1 MALEQL
7 QSLGQSV
14 ISDDDIIYFY
24 ESAGDIAMWIM
35 TDQGTTVQRGAATPT
50 GGELGQALEVAIQR
64 APLLL
69 IKNG

>member
-7 QSLGQSV
+7 QSSGQSE
-14 ISDDDIIYFY
+14 ISDNDIIYFY

-35 TDQGTTVQRGAATPT
+35 TDQGSSVQRGMTSSSA
-50 GGELGQALEVAIQR
+50 GELGQTLEVAIQR
-64 APLLL
+64 APILL

>member
-7 QSLGQSV
+7 QSSGQSG
-14 ISDDDIIYFY
+14 ISDSDIIYFY

-35 TDQGTTVQRGAATPT
+35 TDQGLSGQRGVTSTVA
-50 GGELGQALEVAIQR
+50 GDLGQALEVAIQR
-64 APLLL
+64 APILL